1 MELSSEDSLRLN
13 VLLANAVAVRIDEGA
28 LLVYGLSPSGEEA
41 KIQLNPN
48 ARPDQYVRRVREL
61 LSSHVLGSP
70 GGYPVFLKRWTR
82 MGQAGGARL
91 GDLLMLGEP
100 EAVVAV
106 SGAAGLTDEMAQRA
120 WWAMPDAA
128 NARRM
133 LARECVV
140 QGQMGRVLADFLVEF
155 LPFEEEA
162 RDIIESVRLVLQPG
176 LIDEQARMDLWNRG
190 RQKSVFRIGFL
201 QTVPDDLPDQTEPHP
216 DYHRHRA
223 DLEALAA
230 AGNECARLMLR
241 VLSGPG
247 QTYIQTCAHAL
258 KKPNNQDAVCA
269 LFDTIGDYFCGARMT
284 PLYYTDIDVLVRD
297 AELDFEQASQV
308 DPDRRHAADA
318 LTATVPELKQQV
330 RALALLAHVGEPL
343 VRQIFAHTDAVGSV
357 MRKKLEPILTP
368 LSRHIDLLRATN

>member
-28 LLVYGLSPSGEEA
+28 LLVYGLSKSGDEA

-106 SGAAGLTDEMAQRA
+106 SGAAGLTDDLAYRA

-133 LARECVV
+133 LARDCVV
-140 QGQMGRVLADFLVEF
+140 QGRMGRVLAEFLLEF

-201 QTVPDDLPDQTEPHP
+201 QTAPDDLPEQVDPHPSLEPHR
-216 DYHRHRA
+216 DR
-223 DLEALAA
+223 LQTLASD
-230 AGNECARLMLR
+230 GNDCAQLMLR
-241 VLSGPG
+241 VLSAPG
-247 QTYIQTCAHAL
+247 QSYIDTCVHAL
-258 KKPNNQDAVCA
+258 KKPSNQDAVCV
-269 LFDTIGDYFCGARMT
+269 LLDTVGSYFSGARVS
-284 PLYYTDIDVLVRD
+284 PLHYTDIEVLLRD
-297 AELDFEQASQV
+297 AEADFEPAPQIDRERLQAAQTLCE
-308 DPDRRHAADA
+308 AI
-318 LTATVPELKQQV
+318 PELRQETA
-330 RALALLAHVGEPL
+330 ALMFLAQVGEPL
-343 VRQIFAHTDAVGSV
+343 VRQVFAHTDAVGSV
-357 MRKKLEPILTP
+357 MRKKLEPILKP
-368 LSRHIDLLRATN
+368 LTQYVAALRAPG